1 MPLRSPTVN
10 ERFLVFQELA
20 KLSLTRTEL
29 LVLRRDVS
37 SVIPEFTYAFTC
49 WGFATFSP
57 GAVIDD
63 WICGVKILLSPMAA
77 AFARILVMR
86 RVREVPA
93 PGASKGTF
101 KNVTALYW
109 LGSCTV

>member
-10 ERFLVFQELA
+10 ERFLVLQELA

-37 SVIPEFTYAFTC
+37 SVIPELTNAATC
-49 WGFATFSP
+49 WGFATFSA
-57 GAVIDD
+57 GAVIDN
-63 WICGVKILLSPMAA
+63 WIWLVVKPLLTPMAA
-77 AFARILVMR
+77 AFARMLVMR

-93 PGASKGTF
+93 PGASK
-101 KNVTALYW
+101 
-109 LGSCTV
+109 